1 MHALRCQCFLVFQVQ
16 GAELEIL
23 RTISTEIHMHSITSA

>member
-1 MHALRCQCFLVFQVQ
+1 MLSGVNAFLFQVQ